1 VCHKEVLNE
10 RFCFIKDWCKKTAEG
25 TITAYMRGIKKRVTL
40 NWVIGQIKWL
50 ISWGL
55 TDTDLEEILKKAE
68 TSPSYKPIQHEE
80 GLKRLAEIKEKLGLK
95 IHES

>member
-1 VCHKEVLNE
+1 MKGSD
-10 RFCFIKDWCKKTAEG
+10 FIKDWCKKTAEG

-40 NWVIGQIKWL
+40 NWVIGQIKAL
-50 ISWGL
+50 KRMGL
-55 TDTDLEEILKKAE
+55 TNTDLKEILKKAG